1 MRGARPAG
9 FGGSWYSRR
18 PTPRSTAFASSQ
30 DVGALAVT
38 SALTEAESEGAVPL
52 GPAPVPSSPA
62 GPGQER
68 GGGARDE
75 YRRPAQ
81 TVRG

>member
-52 GPAPVPSSPA
+52 GARSSAELA
-62 GPGQER
+62 GR
-68 GGGARDE
+68 ARAGARWWS
-75 YRRPAQ
+75 A
-81 TVRG
+81 G